1 MQKNKTILQIG
12 RHCFYVWWHFKEI
25 NAEEGPIMEEGSQE
39 DVFLAKQWDFAYLR
53 SLMFG

>member
-1 MQKNKTILQIG
+1 MQKDKTILQIR
-12 RHCFYVWWHFKEI
+12 RHCFHVRWHFKEI

-39 DVFLAKQWDFAYLR
+39 DVLLAKLWDFAYLR